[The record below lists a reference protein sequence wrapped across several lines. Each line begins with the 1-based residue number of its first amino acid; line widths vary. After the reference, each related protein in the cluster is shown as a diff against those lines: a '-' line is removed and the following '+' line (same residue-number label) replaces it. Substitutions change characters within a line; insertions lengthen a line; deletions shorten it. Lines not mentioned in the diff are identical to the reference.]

1 MTRKQLWCAALALA
15 LLPLSR
21 SFGDSA
27 EPIHYRNKVAVLTY
41 HHLDEAESDVTV
53 SPERF
58 ASHLQALKQNGFHII
73 PMQQFIGFL
82 LHREQVPPNA
92 VVITFDDGYES
103 VYRLAYPMLKSEN
116 MTATVFLIVGYVGRP
131 GFLNWDQIAEMRRDG
146 FEFYSHSYMSHE
158 AVTVGGRAA
167 TPLVGPLADAS
178 GSRRETEAEYEAR
191 VLGDLTTA
199 NRILAEKLGNR
210 VNLLCLPHGQYS
222 PALLRITRRADI
234 AYVFTGIRGF
244 NTSHERLLKRLNAG
258 SPDVTAAKLIAELAA
273 GRWSGG

>member
-1 MTRKQLWCAALALA
+1 MTRKQIWCAALALA

-21 SFGDSA
+21 WFDDGA
-27 EPIHYRNKVAVLTY
+27 EQIHYRNKVAVLTY
-41 HHLDEAESDVTV
+41 HHLNDAESDVTV

-58 ASHLQALKQNGFHII
+58 ASHLQALKRNGFHVI

-82 LHREQVPPNA
+82 QHREQVPPNA

-103 VYRLAYPMLKSEN
+103 VYRFAYPMLKAEN

-131 GFLNWDQIAEMRRDG
+131 GFLNWDQIAEMRRGG

-158 AVTVGGRAA
+158 TATVDGRSV
-167 TPLVGPLADAS
+167 TPLVGPLSDAS
-178 GSRRETEAEYEAR
+178 GGRRETEAEYEAR

-199 NRILAEKLGNR
+199 DRILAAKLGNR

-222 PALLRITRRADI
+222 SALLRIARRADI
-234 AYVFTGIRGF
+234 AYVFTGIKGF
-244 NTSHERLLKRLNAG
+244 NTSHERLIKRINAG
-258 SPDVTAAKLIAELAA
+258 SPDVTAAKLVAELAT
-273 GRWSGG
+273 GRWAGD